1 MMNKV
6 LYALLSLVALASCSS
21 SYNIEGSSNVS
32 MLDGHKL
39 YLKVVKDDALK
50 DIDSCDVV
58 HGKFAFIGNL
68 DSTKIANIYM
78 DEDVL
83 LPVVLESG
91 DITIKIDNTQHAI
104 GGTPLNDKL
113 YKFLKSFT
121 QLRNES
127 VELVHKQNQAYMNGS
142 DMEVVNRQLAAQDAD
157 IAYKLDKLITTFITE
172 NFDNVLG
179 PYVFQM
185 ATADYRYPMFEPWIE
200 DILSKATTK
209 FKNDPYV
216 SDYISAAKR
225 NQDIMNGMVDPDN
238 MPPSVPP
245 HAGMAAGD
253 APAPPTPAELAADT
267 VK

>member
-1 MMNKV
+1 MNKV
-6 LYALLSLVALASCSS
+6 LYALSSILALASCAG

-50 DIDSCDVV
+50 NIDSCDIV
-58 HGKFAFIGNL
+58 HGQFTFIGNV

-78 DEDVL
+78 DDDVL

-91 DITIKIDNTQHAI
+91 DIAIKIDNTQHSI

-113 YKFLKSFT
+113 YSFLKSFA
-121 QLRNES
+121 QLQNES
-127 VELVHKQNQAYMNGS
+127 VELVHRQNQAYMNGS
-142 DMEVVNRQLAAQDAD
+142 DMEVVNRQLAEQDAD
-157 IAYKLDKLITTFITE
+157 ITRQLDKLITSFIVD

-200 DILSKATTK
+200 DILSKATSK
-209 FKNDPYV
+209 FKNNPYV
-216 SDYISAAKR
+216 KDYVSAAQR
-225 NQDIMNGMVDPDN
+225 NQDIMNGMVDPDQ
-238 MPPSVPP
+238 MPAPSAPGTVD
-245 HAGMAAGD
+245 GAAQ
-253 APAPPTPAELAADT
+253 APPTPAELAGDS
-267 VK
+267 VR